1 MSVSERIEELKQKL
15 ALLDGDRK
23 AFHENAEWTK
33 KKNHEKIDQLRKE
46 NVDLRFKL
54 KELLAVKT
62 LNKNLIFTK

>member
-54 KELLAVKT
+54 KELLAVNNIK
-62 LNKNLIFTK
+62 

>member
-54 KELLAVKT
+54 KELLAVKI
-62 LNKNLIFTK
+62 LNKNLIFAK